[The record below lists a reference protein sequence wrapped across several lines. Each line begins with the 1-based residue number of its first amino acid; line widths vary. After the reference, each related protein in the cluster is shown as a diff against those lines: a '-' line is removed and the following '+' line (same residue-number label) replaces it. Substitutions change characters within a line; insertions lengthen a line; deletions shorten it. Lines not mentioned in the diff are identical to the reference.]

1 MNNLDKE
8 MLEILKSIQGDI
20 KTINVKLDEHT
31 QILKALEH
39 SSEVHKAQMDKME
52 LSVARLEGDVKSIKE
67 DISTIEC
74 VTSKNW
80 NDIAK
85 LKAVK

>member
-1 MNNLDKE
+1 
-8 MLEILKSIQGDI
+8 
-20 KTINVKLDEHT
+20 
-31 QILKALEH
+31 
-39 SSEVHKAQMDKME
+39 MDKIGMPA
-52 LSVARLEGDVKSIKE
+52 ARLEGDVKGIKE

-85 LKAVK
+85 LKAVR